1 MLCDK
6 KIIREY
12 DYDNK
17 QKKTGEDTIRYR
29 TLSWYPFDRG
39 FSKRK
44 KKYSIST
51 YQDELKIDN

>member
-39 FSKRK
+39 FSKK
-44 KKYSIST
+44 KKNIGFPHIKMN
-51 YQDELKIDN
+51 LK